1 MKVNGVSAN
10 SEEGCKTIRIKDVL
24 EAMEHNRDLVIGVIF
39 RDNTGAQMKL
49 LEPEFDNS
57 HIKDMNKKEKETIS
71 LDACLKAFS
80 REELLSG
87 SD

>member
-1 MKVNGVSAN
+1 
-10 SEEGCKTIRIKDVL
+10 
-24 EAMEHNRDLVIGVIF
+24 
-39 RDNTGAQMKL
+39 MKL